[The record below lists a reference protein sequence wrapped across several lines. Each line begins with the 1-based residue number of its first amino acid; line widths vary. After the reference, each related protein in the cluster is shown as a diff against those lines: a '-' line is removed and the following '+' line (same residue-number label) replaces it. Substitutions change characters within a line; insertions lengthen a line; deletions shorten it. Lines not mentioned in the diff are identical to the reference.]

1 MNYSASEEN
10 YIKSIYRLKGEHQL
24 VTTNELAAE
33 LQTRAASV
41 TDMLKKLKSKK
52 LVIYERYHGF
62 KLSAE
67 GKKVALGIIRR
78 HRLWEYFLSVK
89 LQFSWDEVHEVAEV
103 LEHVTSRKLI
113 DKLDEYLGF
122 PRFDPHGDPIP
133 DQHGKIHAAKQVVLS
148 EWPLLEIA
156 EVSGVTDQRPDMLD
170 ILKHQQ
176 ITIGTQLEIKKKFS
190 FDNSF
195 EIKTMNNPPFIISE
209 QVAKNIWVKKP
220 GFGRISKKGPAE
232 DK

>member
-10 YIKSIYRLKGEHQL
+10 YIKSIYHLKGDQQL

-33 LQTRAASV
+33 LSTRAASV
-41 TDMLKKLKSKK
+41 TDMLKKLKTKK
-52 LVIYERYHGF
+52 LINYERYQGF
-62 KLSAE
+62 RLSAE

-89 LQFSWDEVHEVAEV
+89 LQFSWDEVHEVAEE
-103 LEHVTSRKLI
+103 LEHIKSKKLI

-133 DQHGKIHAAKQVVLS
+133 DQNGKIFAARQVVLS
-148 EWPLLEIA
+148 EWPLLELA

-176 ITIGTQLEIKKKFS
+176 IGIGTKLEIRKRFS
-190 FDNSF
+190 FDNSV
-195 EIKTMNNPPFIISE
+195 EIKTKNNPAFIISE

-220 GFGRISKKGPAE
+220 GI
-232 DK
+232 